1 MAELHR
7 NLSNASSHVRLSRIS
22 EGNLIDEPFS
32 VSEPSDIV
40 FKVVSSK
47 SSVQLQARMQY
58 SESKLLK

>member
-32 VSEPSDIV
+32 DSEPSGIV
-40 FKVVSSK
+40 FKTIYRKASYPVLSWDV
-47 SSVQLQARMQY
+47 MQ
-58 SESKLLK
+58 